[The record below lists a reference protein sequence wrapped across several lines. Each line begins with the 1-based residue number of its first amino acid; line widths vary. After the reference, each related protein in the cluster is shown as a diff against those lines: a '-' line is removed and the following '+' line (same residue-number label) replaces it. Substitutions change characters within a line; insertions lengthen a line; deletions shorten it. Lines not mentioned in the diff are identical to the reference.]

1 MEKIPPQFFV
11 AFLIFFFVFVF
22 SSFFCTISGSVCF
35 LRCIAARP
43 QNLRLKFLR
52 NFCTKNSRCR
62 LWAAR
67 TSRSAKS
74 PRARSRTET
83 PNAPKFLPPRRAQ
96 SHFLGP
102 LFCLALA
109 ENVVPQRA
117 NPESNSPGGVPPRT
131 QQQQAAPSP
140 FPTQKIHPRSGLRH
154 ESPHKE
160 SVCSL

>member
-1 MEKIPPQFFV
+1 M
-11 AFLIFFFVFVF
+11 
-22 SSFFCTISGSVCF
+22 
-35 LRCIAARP
+35 RCIAARP

-74 PRARSRTET
+74 HDVNPRARDPER
-83 PNAPKFLPPRRAQ
+83 KLPTHQNFYPQEELKATFWDHSFVWPWRKMWY
-96 SHFLGP
+96 H
-102 LFCLALA
+102 
-109 ENVVPQRA
+109 QRA